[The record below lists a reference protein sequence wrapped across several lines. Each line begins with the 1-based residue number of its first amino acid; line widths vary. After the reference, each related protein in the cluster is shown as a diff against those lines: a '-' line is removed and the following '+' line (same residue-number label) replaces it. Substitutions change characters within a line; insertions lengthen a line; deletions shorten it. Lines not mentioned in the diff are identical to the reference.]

1 MRAFPARQ
9 NSSLPLPWRMF
20 LLATLVVLLLLV
32 SADGI
37 AGQTTDDHGDT
48 PATATSVS
56 LGSSIAGR
64 IDPGD
69 DMDVFKLD
77 LSQASGVTDV
87 WAYTTGEVDT
97 VGGLYDSDGNL
108 LIFSDDS
115 FLGDNIRNFSLR
127 KTVAPGIYYI
137 VIVSFRPKTG
147 GYVLHTE
154 AVTEPGNTLGTAKRL
169 GLDSF
174 TAGTI
179 DAADDVDYF
188 RLDFTRSTHLIID
201 AVSPNSVALDAQ
213 LLDASGTEVGENI
226 YSLADLLGYL
236 PGGGFRILDHFSP
249 GTYYVKVTLAG
260 RPEPRPVPYTILAI
274 EDAEYAEYSEDCD
287 AKTRALNDLSTRDP
301 LYACQ
306 WHLNSPDYVDI
317 KVEPAWEDGV
327 LGEGVNI
334 AVVDRG
340 MDVGHEDLKDNV
352 DIGLNHDY
360 NDEGDIYNRYQH
372 HGTHVAGIIAARDNS
387 VGVRGVAPRA
397 TIYGYNLLDGDASLA
412 EALDAMTRNS
422 ELTAV
427 SNNSW
432 GNPDLPW
439 PKRASSFWEQ
449 AVYAG
454 INTGY
459 EGRGTFYVFSA
470 GNGHLAGDDSN
481 LDEYVNYYGV
491 TAACSVQGRGARAP
505 YSEMGANLWVCAP
518 SNERPGV
525 FGLGGRF
532 GIVSTENSDNYVR
545 NFGGT
550 SAAAPIVSGVA
561 ALMRS
566 ANPDLTWR
574 DLKLIFA
581 ASAQKERP
589 RQLWLGR
596 GRSQVPIRICR
607 GPLSLQ
613 PRVWFRSG

>member
-1 MRAFPARQ
+1 M
-9 NSSLPLPWRMF
+9 
-20 LLATLVVLLLLV
+20 
-32 SADGI
+32 
-37 AGQTTDDHGDT
+37 
-48 PATATSVS
+48 S

-69 DMDVFKLD
+69 D
-77 LSQASGVTDV
+77 
-87 WAYTTGEVDT
+87 
-97 VGGLYDSDGNL
+97 
-108 LIFSDDS
+108 
-115 FLGDNIRNFSLR
+115 
-127 KTVAPGIYYI
+127 
-137 VIVSFRPKTG
+137 
-147 GYVLHTE
+147 
-154 AVTEPGNTLGTAKRL
+154 
-169 GLDSF
+169 
-174 TAGTI
+174 
-179 DAADDVDYF
+179 
-188 RLDFTRSTHLIID
+188 
-201 AVSPNSVALDAQ
+201 
-213 LLDASGTEVGENI
+213 
-226 YSLADLLGYL
+226 
-236 PGGGFRILDHFSP
+236 
-249 GTYYVKVTLAG
+249 
-260 RPEPRPVPYTILAI
+260 
-274 EDAEYAEYSEDCD
+274 
-287 AKTRALNDLSTRDP
+287 
-301 LYACQ
+301 
-306 WHLNSPDYVDI
+306 VDI
-317 KVEPAWEDGV
+317 NVEPAWEDGV

-352 DIGLNHDY
+352 DIELNHDY
-360 NDEGDIYNRYQH
+360 NDEGNIYNRYQH

-545 NFGGT
+545 DFGGT

-574 DLKLIFA
+574 DLKLILA
-581 ASAQKERP
+581 ASAQKNDPDNFGWEEGARKY
-589 RQLWLGR
+589 
-596 GRSQVPIRICR
+596 RSESAADRYHFNHEYGFGLVDAGTAVAMAKKWVNVAELEGGGAGSGEMDTPIPDASVDGHSTTITSSITLEKSI
-607 GPLSLQ
+607 GFTEFVEVNVSLRHQ
-613 PRVWFRSG
+613 